1 METLEFEEKKEK
13 SSQVAKVTL
22 DLVYVNNPTVFI
34 DHIIEKR
41 GLDKEKVLV
50 RVGLDGGQGSFKVVV
65 SIFETDYD
73 PEVTFRKSE
82 GPGTRLKGSN
92 RHLVMAMAENMQEL
106 YSNLWIV
113 VEKLKLNSI
122 ECCFVTD
129 LKLINVLLGISSH
142 SGKLACPTV
151 RVQCP

>member
-1 METLEFEEKKEK
+1 M
-13 SSQVAKVTL
+13 L

-50 RVGLDGGQGSFKVVV
+50 RVGLDEGQGSFKVVV

-82 GPGTRLKGSN
+82 GPGKRLKGSN
-92 RHLVMAMAENMQEL
+92 PLGNGYGGKHAR
-106 YSNLWIV
+106 
-113 VEKLKLNSI
+113 
-122 ECCFVTD
+122 
-129 LKLINVLLGISSH
+129 NV
-142 SGKLACPTV
+142 K
-151 RVQCP
+151 